1 VTALPTAT
9 DVLVVGA
16 GPTGLTLACALAA
29 QSVPFVHV
37 DRAIGPI
44 QQSRAVVVHARTL
57 EELEKIGVSE
67 QLADTGRRIPRF
79 AIRDRDRP
87 LISFRFDRLPTRYPF
102 MLVIPQ
108 SATEAILLDRLE
120 DLGARVY
127 RSTSLTGLRVHPD
140 GVEAA
145 LHSDRTGPHPL
156 HARYVVGCDGMHST
170 VREATGIGFTG
181 SRYDASFVLAD
192 VRLDWPFG
200 DQVILFFSGEG
211 MVVVAPMPGGWY
223 RIVAMVDDAPERP
236 ELDTVQNLLDRRGP
250 VARPVVADEVLW
262 SSRFR
267 VSHRLADRYRHGGVF
282 LAGDAAHVHGPAGGQ
297 GMNIGIQDALDLAPK
312 LAAVL
317 SGTADESVLDEYEA
331 RRRPVARS
339 VADLTDRMT
348 RVGTARAPL
357 ARSARN
363 TALRVAGR
371 IPPARRAFTTSL
383 AGLK

>member
-1 VTALPTAT
+1 MTALPTVT
-9 DVLVVGA
+9 DVLIVGA

-29 QSVPFVHV
+29 RSVPFVLV
-37 DRAIGPI
+37 DRAIEPTR
-44 QQSRAVVVHARTL
+44 QSRAVVVHARTL
-57 EELEKIGVSE
+57 EGLEEIGVSE
-67 QLADTGRRIPRF
+67 RLADTGRRIPRF
-79 AIRDRDRP
+79 AIRDRDRS
-87 LISFRFDRLPTRYPF
+87 LISFRFDTLPTRYPF

-108 SATEAILLDRLE
+108 SSTEAILLDRLKE
-120 DLGARVY
+120 LGDRPY

-140 GVEAA
+140 GVEAT
-145 LHSDRTGPHPL
+145 LSTDGTGTHPL
-156 HARYVVGCDGMHST
+156 QARYVVGCDGMHST
-170 VREATGIGFTG
+170 VREATGIGFSG

-236 ELDTVQNLLDRRGP
+236 ELDTVQNLLGRRGP

-267 VSHRLADRYRHGGVF
+267 VSHRLADRYRHCGVF

-297 GMNIGIQDALDLAPK
+297 GMNIGIQDALNLAPK
-312 LAAVL
+312 LAVVR

-339 VADLTDRMT
+339 VAGLTDRMT

-357 ARSARN
+357 ARSVRN
-363 TALRVAGR
+363 TALRAVSR
-371 IPPARRAFTTSL
+371 IPRARRAFTASL